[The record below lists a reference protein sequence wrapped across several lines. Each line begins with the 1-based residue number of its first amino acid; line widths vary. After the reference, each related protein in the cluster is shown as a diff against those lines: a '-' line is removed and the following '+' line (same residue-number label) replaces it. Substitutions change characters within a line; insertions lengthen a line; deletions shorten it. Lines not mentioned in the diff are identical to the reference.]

1 VSKVHPVALFLILS
15 STLVSVAFAAP
26 AKKPAAKPASKV
38 AAKHAP
44 ASAVGDQAVAQ
55 EIEKLV
61 SPRKSAPADSD
72 TVRMWV
78 RQAYAKLDY
87 RPAWTSEGT
96 LRATADELITILSSA
111 ASYGLDPTD
120 YPLEEIRDEAD
131 EIRDG
136 TEGSTTRSPPAVARW
151 DVLCSETFVRF
162 ASQVAGGRVAPR
174 ALGNGGDWFTVPR
187 NLDGTSLLL
196 RAVGEGNLRDLLTSA
211 EPQNPGYVHLKNAYA
226 RYREV
231 AAHGGWGEVAYG
243 DSFAWNKKDARIPP
257 LRKRLAASGDLP
269 KDKTKSNKY
278 DTSLRDAVA
287 RFQARH
293 GLPVTGIVDSNTVDL
308 LNVPVTERL
317 REMQLNLD
325 RWRWSSPD
333 DLGPFYVV
341 VNIPEFALRV
351 MNQGKMVDSM
361 RVVVGRY
368 YHPTPVFSD
377 SISAIV
383 LNPDWAVPATIA
395 RNELLPMVQQDS
407 TYFLKR
413 KIHVF
418 GRSAGRTVEIA
429 SDTVQWANIEKDSFP
444 YTLRQEAGP
453 ENPLGRIKFLLPNQF
468 DVYLHDTPATELF
481 LQDQRDFS
489 YGCVRLQKPLRFAGD
504 LLDPQEW
511 PEQRLE
517 DMIATGKSDTLRVQ
531 PPVPVSLQYW
541 TCWVDDQGQVQFRDD
556 VYRIDYLQNWAWKQ
570 RDKALG
576 KVAAAASEDQ
586 NAAPPPAQSSAV
598 RGDVGP

>member
-1 VSKVHPVALFLILS
+1 MSKVRPLVTFLILS
-15 STLVSVAFAAP
+15 CSLVSVAFAAP
-26 AKKPAAKPASKV
+26 AHKPARKAAAKPAPR
-38 AAKHAP
+38 HAP
-44 ASAVGDQAVAQ
+44 AAPIGDKAVAE

-61 SPRKSAPADSD
+61 GARKGASADSD
-72 TVRMWV
+72 TVRLWV
-78 RQAYAKLDY
+78 RQAYAKLDD
-87 RPAWTSEGT
+87 RPVWTSEGT
-96 LRATADELITILSSA
+96 LRATADELITVLSSA
-111 ASYGLDPTD
+111 DSYGLDPTD
-120 YPLEEIRDEAD
+120 YPLDEIRGEAD

-136 TEGSTTRSPPAVARW
+136 SEGSTARAPAAVARW

-162 ASQVAGGRVAPR
+162 ASQVAGGRVKPA
-174 ALGNGGDWFTVPR
+174 ALGNGGNWFAMPR
-187 NLDGTSLLL
+187 GMDGTTLLL
-196 RAVGEGNLRDLLTSA
+196 RTAGEGNLRDLLSSV
-211 EPQNPGYVHLKNAYA
+211 EPQNPGYLHLKNAYA

-243 DSFAWNKKDARIPP
+243 DTFVWNRKDARIPA
-257 LRKRLAASGDLP
+257 LRKRLAASGDLA
-269 KDKTKSNKY
+269 KDKAKGNKY
-278 DTSLRDAVA
+278 DASLRDAVS

-293 GLPVTGIVDSNTVDL
+293 GLPITGMVDSNTVEV
-308 LNVPVTERL
+308 LNVPVIERL

-325 RWRWSSPD
+325 RWRWQQN

-341 VNIPEFALRV
+341 VNIPEFALHV
-351 MNQGKMVDSM
+351 VNQGKMVDSM
-361 RVVVGRY
+361 RVIVGRY

-383 LNPDWAVPATIA
+383 LNPDWAVPGTIA

-407 TYFLKR
+407 TYFIKR
-413 KIHVF
+413 KIHVYR
-418 GRSAGRTVEIA
+418 GSGARMVEIP
-429 SDTVQWANIEKDSFP
+429 SDTVQWANIESGSFP
-444 YTLRQEAGP
+444 YMLRQEAGP

-468 DVYLHDTPATELF
+468 DVYLHDTPSTELF

-511 PEQRLE
+511 PEKRLE
-517 DMIATGKSDTLRVQ
+517 DMIATGKPDTLRIH

-576 KVAAAASEDQ
+576 KVTTVASENPSMPQAPQ
-586 NAAPPPAQSSAV
+586 NRGA